1 MNYKIIAAQK
11 RHEELVKS
19 IYKQEKKHLGS
30 FNLYQCW
37 DKYLSKENNNKFW
50 VIDNVGFVR
59 FAFSKKY
66 NSFILHDIGIIA
78 QQKRKG
84 YGKIFLDKL
93 PRPLILKCNAD
104 NDKGNA
110 FYKNYGMNKMGNTQT
125 KKGEPQ
131 IVWSI

>member
-1 MNYKIIAAQK
+1 M
-11 RHEELVKS
+11 
-19 IYKQEKKHLGS
+19 
-30 FNLYQCW
+30 
-37 DKYLSKENNNKFW
+37 
-50 VIDNVGFVR
+50 
-59 FAFSKKY
+59 
-66 NSFILHDIGIIA
+66 HDIGIIA